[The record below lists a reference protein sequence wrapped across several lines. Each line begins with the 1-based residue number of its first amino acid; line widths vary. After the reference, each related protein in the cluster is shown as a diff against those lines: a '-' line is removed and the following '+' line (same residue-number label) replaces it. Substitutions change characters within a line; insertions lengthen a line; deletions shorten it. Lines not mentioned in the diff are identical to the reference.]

1 MRAAGRYT
9 SVDDIVRPVHTF
21 SCLLPTL
28 SIKLNNSSANPAVV
42 VRHRLVAAEGFC
54 EFGHLRQDSA

>member
-42 VRHRLVAAEGFC
+42 VRHRLVGAEGFC